1 MCSACAAL
9 PRTASGSKQRGE
21 NPFGR
26 KKGHQLP
33 SGHRLPRCAK
43 IRKCVSTLFRSQAGL
58 RTRQFRGLGSVP
70 TPGRL
75 PSHPLN
81 TSEQWRLE
89 RPAPTYRCGGSAGMA
104 RGFDPRRTGFPF
116 HPARLETGRRT
127 PASLI
132 ISTPAAVPRDWVTC
146 YNSRP
151 LSSCPT
157 AAVLP

>member
-1 MCSACAAL
+1 MLRMRRASPHGKWIETTRRKPVRAEKRPSASV
-9 PRTASGSKQRGE
+9 RTSPPAMRQDSEMRFDAF
-21 NPFGR
+21 PFAGR
-26 KKGHQLP
+26 SPDSSVQ
-33 SGHRLPRCAK
+33 
-43 IRKCVSTLFRSQAGL
+43 
-58 RTRQFRGLGSVP
+58 GLGSVP

-89 RPAPTYRCGGSAGMA
+89 RPALTYRCGGSAGMA

-132 ISTPAAVPRDWVTC
+132 ISTPSAVPRDWLTC

>member
-1 MCSACAAL
+1 MLRMRRASPHGKWIETTRRKPVRAEKRPSASV
-9 PRTASGSKQRGE
+9 RTSPPAMRQDSEMRFDAF
-21 NPFGR
+21 PFAGR
-26 KKGHQLP
+26 SPDSSVQGPWFSSDPGPLAFP
-33 SGHRLPRCAK
+33 SA
-43 IRKCVSTLFRSQAGL
+43 
-58 RTRQFRGLGSVP
+58 
-70 TPGRL
+70 
-75 PSHPLN
+75 N